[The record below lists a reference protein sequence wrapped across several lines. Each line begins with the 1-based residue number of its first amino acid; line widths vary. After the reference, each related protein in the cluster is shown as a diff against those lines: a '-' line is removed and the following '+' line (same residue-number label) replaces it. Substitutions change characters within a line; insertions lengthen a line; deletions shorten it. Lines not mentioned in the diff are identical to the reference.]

1 MGSDFLR
8 ERFNFRNWSSLSAYA
23 FSLHTQVT
31 GDDALRMQTQK
42 TLRNLLCLFF
52 PDGTASCAYLH
63 PYSVT
68 MLNPDGSEIAPA
80 RRGEFFDPWAND
92 QDFALYYILR
102 TEDKTDLSQKGNR

>member
-1 MGSDFLR
+1 MGSNFLL

-31 GDDALRMQTQK
+31 GDNALRMQVK
-42 TLRNLLCLFF
+42 KILRNLLCLFF
-52 PDGTASCAYLH
+52 PDGTASYAYLH

-68 MLNPDGSEIAPA
+68 MLNPDDSEIAPA

-102 TEDKTDLSQKGNR
+102 AEDETDLSLKGKR